1 MTIAVLRQATAP
13 ARAQRQPSAPPAP
26 RPPAPLWPDAASPLD
41 RLAGF
46 APISLAEMDAVALL
60 NRTDSKFVFAAA
72 RLAEILPA
80 LCADYRVLEI
90 AGRRAHRYHTAY
102 FDTAYFALYRRHH
115 AGGRNRYKVRLRTYL
130 ESGQAF
136 AEVKHKISADRT
148 IKRRLAVA
156 PAGDELPP
164 ECAAWLAALTP
175 LDPAALAPVL
185 WNDFTRI
192 TLVSLAAGERVTLDL
207 DLRFGR
213 AGRLADLPA
222 LAVAEVKQAGVNR
235 SSPFMQAIRRLGEH
249 QTGLSKY
256 CTGAALLY
264 DHLPQNNLKPTLRRI
279 RAIHEDPC
287 ND

>member
-13 ARAQRQPSAPPAP
+13 TRTQRRPGAPPAS
-26 RPPAPLWPDAASPLD
+26 RPAAPVWADAARPLD

-80 LCADYRVLEI
+80 LCADYRILEI
-90 AGRRAHRYHTAY
+90 AGRRAHRYHTTY
-102 FDTAYFALYRRHH
+102 FDTADFALYRRHH

-130 ESGQAF
+130 ESGQTF
-136 AEVKHKISADRT
+136 AEIKHKVSADRT
-148 IKRRLAVA
+148 IKRRLRVA
-156 PAGDELPP
+156 PVSGELPP
-164 ECAAWLAALTP
+164 EFAAFLAALTP

-192 TLVSLAAGERVTLDL
+192 TLVSLAEQERVTLDL
-207 DLRFGR
+207 DLRFGC
-213 AGRLADLPA
+213 AGGQASLPA
-222 LAVAEVKQAGVNR
+222 LAVAEVKQSGINR
-235 SSPFMQAIRRLGEH
+235 RSPFMRAVRGLGEH

-264 DHLPQNNLKPTLRRI
+264 DGLPQNNLKPTLRRI
-279 RAIHEDPC
+279 RAIHEDPR